1 MSRIHKLKDGVIVTS
16 KVEYISNVISVVL
29 SISNETYHYYKVNS
43 NYISRHFDTIED
55 CQSDI
60 DLLVSKL

>member
-16 KVEYISNVISVVL
+16 KVEFVSNVMSVVL
-29 SISNETYHYYKVNS
+29 SVSDETYHYYKVN
-43 NYISRHFDTIED
+43 NEYNSRQFKTIED